1 MCPVAQ
7 KRDVMRRDMMK
18 RDVVM
23 RDTLMHDRY
32 AVSGDVVSVTPYHV
46 TQ

>member
-32 AVSGDVVSVTPYHV
+32 AVSGDVVSVTPYHF